1 MELTQQEKDFIEF
14 WHNEGSMPDFVYYQ
28 LNGKSPFQNYLE
40 QKRKMQDKF
49 EQRKKLEN
57 LENMVQAEVE
67 KELQPTL
74 EKALG
79 QILKTLK

>member
-28 LNGKSPFQNYLE
+28 LNGKSPFENYLA
-40 QKRKMQDKF
+40 QKRKMQEEF
-49 EQRKKLEN
+49 AHQKK